1 MGFWQKVE
9 HPAPPTTTDYVEDDR
24 KVAPNGDAEKMG
36 RGLDVESNGIQPHH
50 VHPDLERRVVR
61 KMDLRVVPLAGFG
74 PGIPYLLSFFYLR
87 HELGLRIG
95 IFLAA
100 APLATTFAGALAY
113 GITSGH
119 SHLANWRLLFLVE
132 GLPTLFMAA
141 VAYRFLPAS
150 PDKARFLSHEEAL
163 VAKAR
168 GVRQV
173 GNVERIG
180 GIVWRDIGA
189 VLIDPKAWFT
199 AGLTAPPFFLSFL
212 VTIFS
217 VYVAD
222 RTQQRGIT
230 VMIMS
235 TIGFIGY
242 VLLATVKVVGVRYF
256 GVFLAAAG
264 IFPSIA
270 NILPWVL
277 SKSLS
282 HPSNFESRPMSL
294 TLWVQDNQGSDTRR
308 GMGIAILNIVGQC
321 GPLLGINVF
330 PKSEAP
336 LYHKGMWVCA
346 AFTLFTGLL
355 AFCLRFL
362 LVWENKKLDQK
373 YGPKL
378 DLRSGQN
385 GDPSWSKTDVGEENY
400 GPSFRYVL

>member
-1 MGFWQKVE
+1 MRLTIEVFLPTILEDMGFSSINAQ
-9 HPAPPTTTDYVEDDR
+9 
-24 KVAPNGDAEKMG
+24 
-36 RGLDVESNGIQPHH
+36 
-50 VHPDLERRVVR
+50 
-61 KMDLRVVPLAGFG
+61 
-74 PGIPYLLSFFYLR
+74 
-87 HELGLRIG
+87 
-95 IFLAA
+95 
-100 APLATTFAGALAY
+100 
-113 GITSGH
+113 
-119 SHLANWRLLFLVE
+119 
-132 GLPTLFMAA
+132 
-141 VAYRFLPAS
+141 
-150 PDKARFLSHEEAL
+150 
-163 VAKAR
+163 
-168 GVRQV
+168 
-173 GNVERIG
+173 
-180 GIVWRDIGA
+180 
-189 VLIDPKAWFT
+189 
-199 AGLTAPPFFLSFL
+199 GLTAPPFFLSFL